1 MQTDEQLM
9 ECLKVGETGAID
21 ELYKRYARKL
31 YAFCYSI
38 TRSEDTEDLVQDIFM
53 RVITASRRFN
63 PRRASFRTWLFRIAR
78 NHCIDTIRRKRKIK
92 FTPIQKIAGQD
103 NGEESTSADTLA
115 DDTMD
120 VEESAIKSSIVEA
133 VRGCIDELENEQE
146 KHAVVL
152 YYIAEKVY
160 REIGEILGRSTS
172 MAKNRVKSA
181 QEKIK
186 RCLER
191 KGINSFP

>member
-1 MQTDEQLM
+1 MLTDEQLM
-9 ECLKVGETGAID
+9 ERLKVGETDAID

-38 TRSEDTEDLVQDIFM
+38 TRSEDTEDLVQDVFM

-78 NHCIDTIRRKRKIK
+78 NHCIDTVRRKRKIR
-92 FTPIQKIAGQD
+92 FTSIQKTTGQD
-103 NGEESTSADTLA
+103 DSEEATSADA
-115 DDTMD
+115 FVDDTVN
-120 VEESAIKSSIVEA
+120 VEESVIQASIVEA

-146 KHAVVL
+146 KHAIVL

-186 RCLER
+186 RCLEG